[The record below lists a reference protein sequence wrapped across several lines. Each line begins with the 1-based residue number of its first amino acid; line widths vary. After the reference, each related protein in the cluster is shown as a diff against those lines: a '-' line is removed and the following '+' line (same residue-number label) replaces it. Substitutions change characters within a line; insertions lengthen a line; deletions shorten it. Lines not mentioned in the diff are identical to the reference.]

1 MNGMAAEEAAQVKP
15 KDCKSYFRV
24 DEDAKANMAPPAEPA
39 SWFKIVSVPLFNDPE
54 DPNAFSDSVGVVTSW
69 KLPGVFAGVQ
79 TGDLAKAQAKINS
92 GDWAQSVQAGGGL
105 GTQSRK
111 CSTLTCLMM
120 CKKSASNGCSRRGS
134 SQVP

>member
-1 MNGMAAEEAAQVKP
+1 MNGMAPEEAAAAQVKP

-24 DEDAKANMAPPAEPA
+24 DAKANMAPPAESA
-39 SWFKIVSVPLFNDPE
+39 SWFKIVSVPLFNDP
-54 DPNAFSDSVGVVTSW
+54 PNAFGDSVCVVTSW

-79 TGDLAKAQAKINS
+79 SAISRRFKPRSTAAIGLKACKPVI
-92 GDWAQSVQAGGGL
+92 GL

-120 CKKSASNGCSRRGS
+120 CKKSASKRCSRRGS